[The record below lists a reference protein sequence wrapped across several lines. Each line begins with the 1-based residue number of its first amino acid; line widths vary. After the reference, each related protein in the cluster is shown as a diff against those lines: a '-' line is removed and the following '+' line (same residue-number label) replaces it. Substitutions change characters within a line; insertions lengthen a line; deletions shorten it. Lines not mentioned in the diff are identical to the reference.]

1 MNTKQKTEVI
11 YPITIVDL
19 QNDAIK
25 RIGRELT
32 DDELYIAKKCV
43 ESGLSCVL
51 DITLKAAIEE
61 AVNKN
66 SQTKCRR
73 IQRI

>member
-1 MNTKQKTEVI
+1 MEII
-11 YPITIVDL
+11 YPITIGDL

-32 DDELYIAKKCV
+32 DDELHTARKCV
-43 ESGLSCVL
+43 ESGLSFIM

-61 AVNKN
+61 AIDNN
-66 SQTKCRR
+66 PYESEPYERSP
-73 IQRI
+73 